1 MVILYIFLAILIL
14 VAATAYVC
22 FRMAFYV
29 RPRKHREEPQSPTFG
44 LPCLEPYREQMQA
57 WMEQTR
63 ALPSREYAVRSYDGL
78 TLYGRYY
85 ECIPGAPIE
94 LMMHGYRG
102 RADRDLCGGVQ
113 RCFALGRNAL
123 IIDQRA
129 CGKSQGRV
137 ITFGVK
143 EHRDC
148 LTWIEL
154 LCKEFP
160 GSPII
165 LTGISMG
172 ASTVLMAAG
181 EQLPENVIGV
191 LADCGYTCPR
201 DIIREVIKSMKLP
214 PRLAYPFVQLGALLY
229 GGFRLDKDPAVEAVR
244 RCKLPVLFIHGE
256 ADDFVPCHMSR
267 ANYEACAS
275 RKRLFTVPNAGHGM
289 SYLVDPKGY
298 LRVLREFDYLDA
310 SE

>member
-1 MVILYIFLAILIL
+1 
-14 VAATAYVC
+14 
-22 FRMAFYV
+22 
-29 RPRKHREEPQSPTFG
+29 
-44 LPCLEPYREQMQA
+44 
-57 WMEQTR
+57 
-63 ALPSREYAVRSYDGL
+63 
-78 TLYGRYY
+78 
-85 ECIPGAPIE
+85 
-94 LMMHGYRG
+94 
-102 RADRDLCGGVQ
+102 
-113 RCFALGRNAL
+113 
-123 IIDQRA
+123 
-129 CGKSQGRV
+129 
-137 ITFGVK
+137 
-143 EHRDC
+143 
-148 LTWIEL
+148 
-154 LCKEFP
+154 
-160 GSPII
+160 
-165 LTGISMG
+165 
-172 ASTVLMAAG
+172 
-181 EQLPENVIGV
+181 VIGV